1 MSQTHAAAVDPAALC
16 LYMCACAVSDAFMK
30 LLSNPY
36 DLSEKVLPN
45 DYSIARAGL
54 RPQVRGSPLTVTCV
68 SDMHACELFDQHS
81 CSTASVRKESGRKRM
96 HQAMC
101 EEGEADA

>member
-1 MSQTHAAAVDPAALC
+1 MRYLRLQLQPTYELQLFSQPVPESQSQDRQRPCSCLSATVDPAALWLVC
-16 LYMCACAVSDAFMK
+16 VCACAVSDAFMR

-54 RPQVRGSPLTVTCV
+54 RPEVRGL
-68 SDMHACELFDQHS
+68 
-81 CSTASVRKESGRKRM
+81 
-96 HQAMC
+96 
-101 EEGEADA
+101 